1 MLCSQ
6 LFNWQTRVVAQY
18 GNPAQWNSLPKPC
31 ALVAT
36 WDTRAKLDAVKK
48 MLSTT
53 TRSIRNVSLA
63 CGYPNT
69 TYLKV
74 LFKRRFG
81 MTMVTFRKSGMV

>member
-1 MLCSQ
+1 M
-6 LFNWQTRVVAQY
+6 
-18 GNPAQWNSLPKPC
+18 
-31 ALVAT
+31 AT
-36 WDTRAKLDAVKK
+36 WDTRTKLDAVKK

-74 LFKRRFG
+74 LFKRR
-81 MTMVTFRKSGMV
+81 V